1 MFCPRVVY
9 LRVHQVSVAVFQK
22 KKKKQ
27 CGVKTQQNVGVL
39 NGLGYFHD
47 LICT

>member
-9 LRVHQVSVAVFQK
+9 LRVHQVSVAVLKK

-27 CGVKTQQNVGVL
+27 KNHNFFIGTMDWSVIAWAT
-39 NGLGYFHD
+39 
-47 LICT
+47 

>member
-9 LRVHQVSVAVFQK
+9 LRVHQVSVAVLK

-27 CGVKTQQNVGVL
+27 EKPNFFIGTMDWSVIAWAT
-39 NGLGYFHD
+39 
-47 LICT
+47 